1 MINDAIITSDII
13 VKGFVVTKN
22 NAELIEKYKKIFPN
36 YYMEQYP
43 ESFFFI
49 DLDRIIAV
57 KPFAGFIDTEYI
69 QLILK
74 PFMGDLNYR
83 LTRVITMEAFN
94 KIKELLIQRNRYD
107 ILFNLEG

>member
-1 MINDAIITSDII
+1 MMNEAIVTSDII

-22 NAELIEKYKKIFPN
+22 NTELIEKYKKIFPN

-49 DLDRIIAV
+49 DLDRIISV
-57 KPFAGFIDTEYI
+57 RPFAVHIGEYV

-74 PFMGDLNYR
+74 PFMGESNYR
-83 LTRVITMEAFN
+83 LTRVITMEALN
-94 KIKELLIQRNRYD
+94 EIKKLLIQRNRYD